1 MRKSRLFSD
10 QLLWGN
16 STSTWQEC
24 VALDRL
30 LGVCVSF
37 CACRLAMMG
46 VQTHAIFPEH
56 AACERDKEREGE
68 VLACRI
74 WTSQPRNSRPSLD
87 SDLVLM
93 SFFFSNTNLLCSN
106 PQILLYPQTAC
117 VFKRT
122 ATHTH
127 ARQAHIERKTCC
139 LFRCSCTTTL
149 DWIRHRDSEMVGRI
163 ISFFLGVQRSFCMRI
178 FIIGIT
184 ESALEKM
191 STIRFDTNQV

>member
-1 MRKSRLFSD
+1 
-10 QLLWGN
+10 
-16 STSTWQEC
+16 
-24 VALDRL
+24 LDRL

-37 CACRLAMMG
+37 CACRLAMTV

-56 AACERDKEREGE
+56 AARVCVCVCVCERERE

-74 WTSQPRNSRPSLD
+74 WTSHPRNSRPSLD

-122 ATHTH
+122 ATHMTGTH
-127 ARQAHIERKTCC
+127 RERRVAYSGVHAQLHEIK
-139 LFRCSCTTTL
+139 S
-149 DWIRHRDSEMVGRI
+149 DPHRDSEMDEWI
-163 ISFFLGVQRSFCMRI
+163 ISFFSGVQRS
-178 FIIGIT
+178 IT
-184 ESALEKM
+184 VHAYLYH
-191 STIRFDTNQV
+191 QYY